1 MNIQIDNRDGAK
13 LLQELDVL
21 WPGVRNKL
29 RTDLSKMFKK
39 HTKVDSLDMYDEA
52 TVFLATRV
60 AEAKAASKSDE
71 ESPIS
76 GTIMTNIVAS
86 IVLYYFCRLKEM
98 EAMVLRDL
106 GSDLPKDLLKAG
118 VLSYAAMSYRETNKS
133 VQGMVDYTFNSVVR
147 NLIEIVYNSE

>member
-1 MNIQIDNRDGAK
+1 MDNRDGAK

-29 RTDLSKMFKK
+29 RTDLSELFTK
-39 HTKVDSLDMYDEA
+39 HSKIDSLDTYDEA

-60 AEAKAASKSDE
+60 AEAKAASKSDKA
-71 ESPIS
+71 SPIA

-98 EAMVLRDL
+98 EAMIQRDL
-106 GSDLPKDLLKAG
+106 GKDLSKELLKSG
-118 VLSYAAMSYRETNKS
+118 VLTYATITYMETNKS
-133 VQGMVDYTFNSVVR
+133 IKGMVDYTISTIMS
-147 NLIEIVYNSE
+147 NLVESMKDNE